1 MVVFFKTKCN
11 IDREADCR
19 VSQSVYSVDCLNC
32 HDDPQVTRPSVYYG
46 TSGRQLHIRQL
57 EHLNDVRLM
66 RRSNALFKH
75 SINEHPTEQPN
86 FVSKPIQSGFKYNL
100 DRFIFE
106 SIKIQ
111 HGNLDNNINCL
122 NSRAEWGHRGLPRLQ
137 INHD

>member
-1 MVVFFKTKCN
+1 MMIHKLPDPLSTMGLP
-11 IDREADCR
+11 
-19 VSQSVYSVDCLNC
+19 VDNYTL
-32 HDDPQVTRPSVYYG
+32 DSW
-46 TSGRQLHIRQL
+46 SISM
-57 EHLNDVRLM
+57 M
-66 RRSNALFKH
+66 RRSNALYKH
-75 SINEHPTEQPN
+75 SINEHSTEQPN